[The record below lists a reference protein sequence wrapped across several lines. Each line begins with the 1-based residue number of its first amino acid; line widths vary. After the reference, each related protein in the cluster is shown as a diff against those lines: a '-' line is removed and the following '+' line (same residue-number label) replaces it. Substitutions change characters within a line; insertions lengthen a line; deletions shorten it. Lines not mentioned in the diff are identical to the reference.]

1 VRKPVHIRHD
11 ADEINHLVAGICTN
25 LRAALDALKDAQPGF
40 PTTSGGASLGGGSLN
55 DAGKPNGLDKFVTHE
70 DVASLALSQ
79 LGARML
85 EARES
90 LRDVVRIVGT
100 WSRDGAASPA
110 TGLLDSC
117 VACERH
123 VFGGDD
129 RLRAGLCPSCHSSWQ
144 RWKKSNNGYR
154 HDWLTARRA
163 AIAEAE
169 ARAEA
174 S

>member
-1 VRKPVHIRHD
+1 MRKPVHIRHD

-55 DAGKPNGLDKFVTHE
+55 DAGKPNGLDKFVIHL
-70 DVASLALSQ
+70 DPASQALDE
-79 LGARML
+79 LGTKML

-90 LRDVVRIVGT
+90 MRKVSVIVHL
-100 WSRDGAASPA
+100 WSRDGGGAPTSELAQ
-110 TGLLDSC
+110 C

-129 RLRAGLCPSCHSSWQ
+129 RLRAGFCPACHSSWQ
-144 RWKKSNNGYR
+144 RWKKTNTGYR
-154 HDWLTARRA
+154 HDWLMARRA
-163 AIAEAE
+163 SIAELE